1 MTNHFFMLQPIIVK
15 SSIDGRTQY
24 VSIVQFDCDDIIYI
38 ELTLRFQFI
47 YQIIIAQSDYCTF
60 ANDNIL

>member
-24 VSIVQFDCDDIIYI
+24 VSIVQFDCDDIIY
-38 ELTLRFQFI
+38 
-47 YQIIIAQSDYCTF
+47 
-60 ANDNIL
+60 